1 MFSVLAKNVQV
12 RLSVELFSEAFGG
25 AFSEAFVAAFLSGRL
40 LLGRLPVWPFGFT
53 FQPPFLYE
61 LLQQGGEPTWP
72 PSAELSNET
81 DWQRGLRGMLSLQL
95 LNPPDS
101 EGKN

>member
-1 MFSVLAKNVQV
+1 MFSVLAKK
-12 RLSVELFSEAFGG
+12 RTGEAFGG